1 MDIKIKKNK
10 TEGITLVA
18 LSITIIV
25 LLILAGIAVY
35 SGKETIQKAKLEELK
50 TNMLLIKAKARESVE
65 EANFKLGLNFDPT
78 TEEGTSKLSEVRQEI
93 YEGNAG
99 LEKVSKLTNV
109 VIPNEVPQDE
119 SVYYVTED
127 TMEKWGL
134 DKIQLDDGEVY
145 LIKFNEIK
153 SDENEVGVEIYNNI
167 GFDNRYSLTEIEQ
180 IQ

>member
-1 MDIKIKKNK
+1 MNIKIKEHK

-65 EANFKLGLNFDPT
+65 EANFKLGLNFDST
-78 TEEGTSKLSEVRQEI
+78 TEEGASKLSKVKQEI
-93 YEGNAG
+93 YEEKAG
-99 LEKVSKLTNV
+99 LKKASELQNVS
-109 VIPNEVPQDE
+109 IPIEVDD
-119 SVYYVTED
+119 SIYYVTED
-127 TMEKWGL
+127 TMKKWGL
-134 DKIQLDDGEVY
+134 DKIQLDNGEVY

-153 SDENEVGVEIYNNI
+153 TDKNEVGVEIYNNI

-180 IQ
+180 IQE